1 MDIAELL
8 PTIAANPDTT
18 EVGVALIM
26 VAFRARQRN
35 PPRSRRRLAHDR
47 DHVSLR
53 KTRVRFRRFSR
64 WGHRSP
70 VKFSQAVS
78 PFSW

>member
-26 VAFRARQRN
+26 VAFRAR
-35 PPRSRRRLAHDR
+35 
-47 DHVSLR
+47 
-53 KTRVRFRRFSR
+53 
-64 WGHRSP
+64 
-70 VKFSQAVS
+70 
-78 PFSW
+78 